1 MATKGN
7 MGLYDRDYTRE
18 GYKSQSHYAPQMR
31 LGLPPISPMVKAL
44 LLINVAVYFLQLFTG
59 DALTLWFA
67 VYPVGLGVLQLWRL
81 ITYQFLHG
89 SIIHI
94 LFNMIIL
101 YFLGSILERHW
112 GGKKFLVFYL
122 CCGTMG
128 GLVYPLLL
136 ALKIISPH
144 PQFGVLPLVGASG
157 AILGVLA
164 ACAILF
170 PNITVLFYFFPLPI
184 RVVALILILIA
195 FARIITGENAGG
207 EAAHL
212 AGMAVGA
219 AYVLS
224 GPWRDRYKLKTR
236 SGAWQR
242 KMTAQRNLQ
251 SEVDRVLQKV
261 HDSGIHSLTSREK
274 KILKKATDAEQERQ
288 RS

>member
-1 MATKGN
+1 

-18 GYKSQSHYAPQMR
+18 GYKSQSYYAPHMR
-31 LGLPPISPMVKAL
+31 LSLPPIAPMVKTL
-44 LLINVAVYFLQLFTG
+44 LLINVVVYFLQLLTG

-67 VYPVGLGVLQLWRL
+67 VYPVGLGVLQIWRL
-81 ITYQFLHG
+81 VSYQFLHG

-94 LFNMIIL
+94 LFNMIVL
-101 YFLGSILERHW
+101 YFLGSTLERHW

-122 CCGTMG
+122 CCGMMG

-136 ALKIISPH
+136 ALGIIHPH
-144 PQFGVLPLVGASG
+144 PQYGVLPLVGASG

-170 PNITVLFYFFPLPI
+170 PSIVVLVYFFPLPI
-184 RVVALILILIA
+184 RVVALILILVA

-212 AGMAVGA
+212 AGMALGA

-224 GPWRDRYKLKTR
+224 GPWRDRYKLKIR

-251 SEVDRVLQKV
+251 SEVDRILQKV
-261 HDSGIHSLTSREK
+261 HDSGLHSLTSREK
-274 KILKKATDAEQERQ
+274 KILKKATEAEQQRQ
-288 RS
+288 TS